1 MKVLKIQRKK
11 KIKLKK
17 LYREKD
23 STKMIKIN
31 LYKLMIKA

>member
-1 MKVLKIQRKK
+1 MKVRKIQRKK

-31 LYKLMIKA
+31 LYKLMITV